1 MSKTI
6 LVSLSDIRNVLMQRL
21 GEYWNSNGFIQP
33 VSLIRQGSRTVYV
46 SANHQMRPI
55 ADLVIETLLYELV
68 TERQSDMRNA
78 GQLFLTEKVLTDHS
92 VDERTAHQVAEDL
105 FADLVN
111 TLGEHLPTLTFSNH
125 DGFNYRL
132 HGPDLAI
139 IPKVV

>member
-33 VSLIRQGSRTVYV
+33 VTMVRQGNRNVYV
-46 SANHQMRPI
+46 SSDGRSI

-68 TERQSDMRNA
+68 TEHQSDMRNA
-78 GQLFLTEKVLTDHS
+78 GQLYLTEEVLTKHS

-105 FADLVN
+105 FADIVN
-111 TLGEHLPTLTFSNH
+111 TLGEHLPQLTFSNH

-139 IPKVV
+139 IPKVI